1 MLFRLSLP
9 LGKVSAYKS
18 RMKRN
23 DMDQSLRTAVNFCC
37 VTAAIAALVPAA
49 SAQVSNLESVP
60 QNVFEDAQEESLAK
74 YLALGPVSVRPH
86 LNVSAY
92 YDDNLALS
100 NNAEME
106 DFVWRIAPGALFGM
120 GEFRDKGN
128 YVTLDYTPT
137 VNVFTKYHDFNGFDH
152 KVDFNAG
159 WKASKLTLGV
169 GQAYEIA
176 NGKHVEVGA
185 FVEQETYTTK
195 LTSLYEF
202 SDKTSAELNGRQILM
217 NSTREVIDFPD
228 TPLND
233 IDQWEIEGWG
243 NYKQTEKL
251 TWGAGATFG
260 WRDIHNDN
268 GTPTP
273 NQTFQQISART
284 QYEVSEKVDVSGS
297 IGLFF
302 SQFQG
307 GDDKSPAFVFN
318 LEGSWQP
325 MANTFVSAEVYRR
338 DLPSVDTAGQ
348 TQTATGLRG
357 SIRQLF
363 LDKYSASLAG
373 GYENSDYS
381 NTSGSAAT
389 DRTDDYLWF
398 RPSVDME
405 INERINAGVFYLY
418 RTKDSDVAGRDY
430 SNNQLGI
437 FTNYR
442 F

>member
-1 MLFRLSLP
+1 
-9 LGKVSAYKS
+9 
-18 RMKRN
+18 MKRN
-23 DMDQSLRTAVNFCC
+23 DMDQSIRTAVNFCC
-37 VTAAIAALVPAA
+37 VTAAIAALVPAS
-49 SAQVSNLESVP
+49 SAQVSNLETPP

-74 YLALGPVSVRPH
+74 YLGLGPVSVRPH
-86 LNVSAY
+86 LNLSAY
-92 YDDNLALS
+92 YDDNLALRDS
-100 NNAEME
+100 AEME

-128 YVTLDYTPT
+128 YLTLDYTPT
-137 VNVFTKYHDFNGFDH
+137 VNFYTKYDDFNSLDH

-159 WKASKLTLGV
+159 WKTSKLTLGL
-169 GQAYEIA
+169 GQSYEIA

-185 FVEQETYTTK
+185 FVEQETYTTT
-195 LTSLYEF
+195 LTSFYEF
-202 SDKTSAELNGRQILM
+202 SEKTSAELNGRQILM
-217 NSTREVIDFPD
+217 DSTQTVINGPD

-243 NYKQTEKL
+243 NYKQSEKL
-251 TWGAGATFG
+251 TLGLGGTVG

-268 GTPTP
+268 GNPTP
-273 NQTFQQISART
+273 NQTFQQLSARA
-284 QYEVSEKVDVSGS
+284 QYEVSEKVDISGS

-307 GDDKSPAFVFN
+307 GDDKSATFVFN

-325 MANTFVSAEVYRR
+325 LANTYVSAEVYRR

-357 SIRQLF
+357 SVRQHF

-381 NTSGSAAT
+381 NTTGSSAN

-398 RPSVDME
+398 RPSVEME
-405 INERINAGVFYLY
+405 INERINAGVFYLF
-418 RTKDSDVAGRDY
+418 RTKNSDAAGRDY
-430 SNNQLGI
+430 SNNQLGV